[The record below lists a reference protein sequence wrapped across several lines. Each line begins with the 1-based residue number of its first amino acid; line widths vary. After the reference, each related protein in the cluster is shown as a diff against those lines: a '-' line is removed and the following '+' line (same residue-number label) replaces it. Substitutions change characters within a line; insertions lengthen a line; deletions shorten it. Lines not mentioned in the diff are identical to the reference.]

1 MKTTYELSTEIYDA
15 LYGTMVDIADDHLI
29 KMQGTYVFSE
39 LEEVVA
45 SMSKHLRRHL
55 ATPYNEEKLRPLYKS
70 NTTTNR

>member
-15 LYGTMVDIADDHLI
+15 LYGTMVEMADDHLT
-29 KMQGTYVFSE
+29 KMQGTYVYSE

-45 SMSKHLRRHL
+45 NMSKHITRHL
-55 ATPYNEEKLRPLYKS
+55 ATPYNEEKLKPLYKS

>member
-15 LYGTMVDIADDHLI
+15 LHGTIVEMADDHLT
-29 KMQGTYVFSE
+29 KMQGTYVYSE

-45 SMSKHLRRHL
+45 SMSNHIKRHL
-55 ATPYNEEKLRPLYKS
+55 ATPYNEEKLKPLYKS

>member
-15 LYGTMVDIADDHLI
+15 LYGTMVEMADDHLTN
-29 KMQGTYVFSE
+29 MQGTYVYSE

-45 SMSKHLRRHL
+45 SMSNHIKRHL
-55 ATPYNEEKLRPLYKS
+55 ATPYNEEELKPLYKS